1 MRALALA
8 LGLLTGA
15 FCASTATA
23 EDSAPVAIETHSV
36 PFSSFQIGASTNRF
50 GKLEFVGGFELR
62 ARASQF
68 GQFSALRFVKPGAD
82 FVGVA
87 DHGYWFFGTIE
98 RAGDAPVGVSNFR
111 MQPMVDASGEIL
123 DDKPHVDA
131 EGMHFHDGIATVSF
145 EREARVSEYRVG
157 PQGADKPVRDLDFLI
172 PHRELRYN
180 AGMETVVRAPDP
192 SPLKGARI
200 VIAERSIDTEGNIF
214 AAVLEG
220 PRKGIF
226 KVRRSDNFDVTDG
239 AFLPD
244 GDLVLLERRFTRPI
258 SVGMRLRRI
267 DGDSILPDAVVDG
280 EVLMEADLS
289 ARIDNM
295 EALDIWRREDG
306 RLVVSVM
313 SDDNQSFLQR
323 TLYLEFLLGG

>member
-8 LGLLTGA
+8 LGLLAGA
-15 FCASTATA
+15 LGASAAIA
-23 EDSAPVAIETHSV
+23 EDAAPVAIETRSV
-36 PFSSFQIGASTNRF
+36 PFSSFQIGASSNRF
-50 GKLEFVGGFELR
+50 GKLEFIGGFELR

-68 GQFSALRFVKPGAD
+68 GQFSAMRFMKPGSD

-98 RAGDAPVGVSNFR
+98 RQGDVPVGVSNFR
-111 MQPMVDASGEIL
+111 MQPMVDASGEII

-131 EGMHFHDGIATVSF
+131 EGMHFHDGVATVSF
-145 EREARVSEYRVG
+145 EREARVTEYRVG
-157 PQGADKPVRDLDFLI
+157 PQGAGKPVRDLDFLI
-172 PHRELRYN
+172 PRRELRYN
-180 AGMETVVRAPDP
+180 AGMETVVRAPDA
-192 SPLKGARI
+192 SPLKGARV
-200 VIAERSIDTEGNIF
+200 VIAERSIDSEGNIF

-226 KVRRSDNFDVTDG
+226 KVVRSDSFDVTDG
-239 AFLPD
+239 AFLQG
-244 GDLVLLERRFTRPI
+244 GDLILLERRFTRPI

-267 DGDSILPDAVVDG
+267 DDGSIRPGAVVDG

-289 ARIDNM
+289 SRIDNM
-295 EALDIWRREDG
+295 EALDIWRRDDG

-323 TLYLEFLLGG
+323 TLYLEFLLGE